1 MPVGLQLV
9 WGLRAAIGRG
19 TLQPGE
25 RLPALREL
33 ARDLGVNLNTMRA
46 VVARLAQ
53 EGLLVARHGSGTFV
67 AADPPRQPGLDAVLS
82 TARKAA
88 ATAGISPRELA
99 VALWAADGGESAA
112 DEEATAR
119 RRVREEIGALE
130 RLLAHHAI
138 RAASPGPNDTRAP
151 RVLTLEELEVQRDHL
166 LDRLTASPEPP
177 DAPIPGATSAATPA
191 RPRRPIRPAVS

>member
-1 MPVGLQLV
+1 MYESSSTLSSKPTNDYSWAVSSWLSEVGLQLDRSSDMPVGLQLV

-33 ARDLGVNLNTMRA
+33 AQDLGVNLNTMRA

-82 TARKAA
+82 TARNAA
-88 ATAGISPRELA
+88 VTAGISPRELA
-99 VALWAADGGESAA
+99 VALWAADGGEIAA

-130 RLLAHHAI
+130 RLLAHHTI
-138 RAASPGPNDTRAP
+138 SAASPGPNEHA
-151 RVLTLEELEVQRDHL
+151 L
-166 LDRLTASPEPP
+166 
-177 DAPIPGATSAATPA
+177 PA
-191 RPRRPIRPAVS
+191 C